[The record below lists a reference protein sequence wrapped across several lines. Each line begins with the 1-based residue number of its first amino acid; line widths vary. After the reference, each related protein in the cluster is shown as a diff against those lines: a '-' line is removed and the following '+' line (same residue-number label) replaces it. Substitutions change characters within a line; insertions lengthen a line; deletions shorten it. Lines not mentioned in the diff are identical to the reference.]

1 MDRGRTGHGVARL
14 RRAPDGKRVGR
25 GQYVRLEE
33 FDVAEVAVE
42 VVHSWQRHGVGTART
57 EALPERAV
65 EVSYSMFAGAA

>member
-1 MDRGRTGHGVARL
+1 
-14 RRAPDGKRVGR
+14 
-25 GQYVRLEE
+25 VRLEE